1 VDKIRLNS
9 WTIFGDK
16 DIFRFVTT
24 FSFLS
29 PYIEVEGHKI
39 IMTSKKIFKESKMK
53 AYVKLTLPGFT
64 GNMDD
69 VVIYYNS
76 HLNKYIARKKVI
88 PKYTP
93 SNEIIKEIFAFAKRI
108 ELSDGYLNDCREY
121 IFQFNRKNRRQDRA
135 MNTWPNVFMKVM
147 RATMKSYPDLDLKTL
162 TREEIIAMNLP
173 FRSIYESINAGYLEK
188 VRDYNKLVNII

>member
-1 VDKIRLNS
+1 
-9 WTIFGDK
+9 
-16 DIFRFVTT
+16 
-24 FSFLS
+24 
-29 PYIEVEGHKI
+29 
-39 IMTSKKIFKESKMK
+39 MK

-121 IFQFNRKNRRQDRA
+121 IFQFNRKNRRQNRA

-147 RATMKSYPDLDLKTL
+147 CAIMKSYPDLDLKTL
-162 TREEIIAMNLP
+162 TREEIIEMNLP
-173 FRSIYESINAGYLEK
+173 ADLLMIRLKSDILKKYERK
-188 VRDYNKLVNII
+188 KR

>member
-1 VDKIRLNS
+1 MDKIRLNS

-69 VVIYYNS
+69 VVRYYNS
-76 HLNKYIARKKVI
+76 HLNNYIVRKKVV
-88 PKYTP
+88 PKYTA
-93 SNEIIKEIFAFAKRI
+93 SSGN
-108 ELSDGYLNDCREY
+108 
-121 IFQFNRKNRRQDRA
+121 
-135 MNTWPNVFMKVM
+135 
-147 RATMKSYPDLDLKTL
+147 
-162 TREEIIAMNLP
+162 
-173 FRSIYESINAGYLEK
+173 IN
-188 VRDYNKLVNII
+188 

>member
-1 VDKIRLNS
+1 
-9 WTIFGDK
+9 
-16 DIFRFVTT
+16 
-24 FSFLS
+24 
-29 PYIEVEGHKI
+29 
-39 IMTSKKIFKESKMK
+39 MK
-53 AYVKLTLPGFT
+53 AYVKLMLPGFT

-76 HLNKYIARKKVI
+76 HLNKYIARRKVI

-93 SNEIIKEIFAFAKRI
+93 SNEIIKEIFSFAKRI
-108 ELSDGYLNDCREY
+108 ELSEGYLDDCREY
-121 IFQFNRKNRRQDRA
+121 IFQFNRKNRRQNRA

-173 FRSIYESINAGYLEK
+173 CRSIYESINAGYLEK

>member
-1 VDKIRLNS
+1 
-9 WTIFGDK
+9 
-16 DIFRFVTT
+16 
-24 FSFLS
+24 
-29 PYIEVEGHKI
+29 
-39 IMTSKKIFKESKMK
+39 MK
-53 AYVKLTLPGFT
+53 AYVKLMLPGFT

-76 HLNKYIARKKVI
+76 HLNKYIARRKVI

-108 ELSDGYLNDCREY
+108 ELSEGYLDDCREY
-121 IFQFNRKNRRQDRA
+121 IFQFNRKNRRQNRA

-147 RATMKSYPDLDLKTL
+147 HAIVKSYPDLDLDLKTL

-173 FRSIYESINAGYLEK
+173 CRSIYESINAGYLEK